1 MSVLFVADV
10 FPCPPRN
17 GVTVPFYNYA
27 RQFKQHGEP
36 VDLLVLKKTSDAPL
50 REVNQE
56 FFRNVY
62 EVSIKPLG
70 MPARVAGQLT
80 GRAPYFAGWA
90 VSEDI
95 PEKLAKENYQVV
107 MSTPRSVI
115 SVVNQLRESDHIRA
129 DFHVAVVHDIAT
141 LAKKNL
147 AAAALANR
155 SSHGE
160 FREYI
165 KHYLQGIRLRS
176 CELNVL
182 DHDCDLFIVQ
192 SDAETNWLKNN
203 GSQRVVEKS
212 IQLSNGVDD
221 EFFDLPKDRKSP
233 TCTHIGTI
241 YGQYVQRVDWLVENV
256 WGQVQ
261 QQFPDSVFTISGRC
275 TDSSL
280 VEKFQRS
287 GILYRK
293 FVDDPCDL
301 YRDQSILLAPIY
313 KGYGLINRVVQ
324 AMAAGTVVIGDK
336 SAFNAI
342 PGFEAGRHGLVADQ
356 PEDFKDL
363 LLQAFSEPE
372 RTNQVRYAASEL
384 IREHFQW
391 DTRFKTLFN
400 RLILLG
406 LNSDQPYENS

>member
-1 MSVLFVADV
+1 MSALFVSNV
-10 FPCPPRN
+10 FPFPPRN
-17 GVTVPFYNYA
+17 GVTVPFCNYA
-27 RQFKQHGEP
+27 RQFQQHRGP
-36 VDLLVLKKTSDAPL
+36 VDLLVLQKTNDASL
-50 REVNQE
+50 REANQK

-62 EVSIKPLG
+62 EVPIQSIG
-70 MPARVAGQLT
+70 MPARVAGQLV
-80 GRAPYFAGWA
+80 GKAPYFAGWSVRDGVPKNLA
-90 VSEDI
+90 SEH
-95 PEKLAKENYQVV
+95 YQVV

-115 SVVNQLRESDHIRA
+115 KVVNQLRQSGDIRA

-160 FREYI
+160 LGEYI
-165 KHYLQGIRLRS
+165 KNFVEGIRLRS

-192 SDAETNWLKNN
+192 SDSETNWLKENAP
-203 GSQRVVEKS
+203 QRVVEKS
-212 IQLSNGVDD
+212 VQLSNGVDD
-221 EFFDLPKDRKSP
+221 EFFDLPKDRKEH

-241 YGQYVQRVDWLVENV
+241 FGQYVQRVDWLVESV
-256 WGQVQ
+256 WGQVR

-275 TDSSL
+275 SDPSL
-280 VEKFQRS
+280 LKKFDRI
-287 GILYRK
+287 GVHYRK

-324 AMAAGTVVIGDK
+324 SMAAGTVVIGDK

-342 PGFEAGRHGLVADQ
+342 PGFEAGKHGFVADQ
-356 PEDFKDL
+356 AEDFKDL
-363 LLQAFSEPE
+363 LLEAFSNPD
-372 RTNQVRYAASEL
+372 RTNEVRNAASEL
-384 IREHFQW
+384 IRKHFQW
-391 DTRFKTLFN
+391 DARFETLIC
-400 RLILLG
+400 RLVELG
-406 LNSDQPYENS
+406 LTA